1 MCPIDMCFLLR
12 TTLVGLLIPIAVGAQ
27 NDIPDFLDVPKTHP
41 SYASVMYLRS
51 QGMLGG
57 YSDGTFKPS
66 QLVDHSAALKMALAG
81 RVTQEQV
88 ASLKNPGFTDVP
100 ADAWYVGFAAKAVEL
115 GIIDGPPKAVVF
127 NGSRPVILAEY
138 LKMLM
143 LAQGMNPDNYNEFRM
158 AFSSDV
164 NDEKA
169 WFYPYIRLGLAT
181 STIQIDEQGMLHPSK
196 KLTRADVAD
205 LDYRLLMYKASRR
218 AQALLLTAETELSGN
233 FLNNLKAET
242 LAFAKMAGARAMIA
256 VRGALT
262 IRPDVVVK
270 GAVKVAEGF
279 NALGDAFEAGIGGR
293 PDDAIGFAKKAYQLG
308 EQAKQF
314 SSTLSTIVTSMQQIA
329 AKMADEARAVKG
341 Q

>member
-1 MCPIDMCFLLR
+1 
-12 TTLVGLLIPIAVGAQ
+12 
-27 NDIPDFLDVPKTHP
+27 
-41 SYASVMYLRS
+41 
-51 QGMLGG
+51 
-57 YSDGTFKPS
+57 
-66 QLVDHSAALKMALAG
+66 VDRSAALKMALAG

-88 ASLKNPGFTDVP
+88 ASLKNPGFTDVA
-100 ADAWYVGFAAKAVEL
+100 ADAWYVGFAAKAVGL

-127 NGSRPVILAEY
+127 NGSRPVILAEF

-143 LAQGMNPDNYNEFRM
+143 LAQGMNPDNYNEFRT

-164 NDEKA
+164 NDDKT
-169 WFYPYIRLGLAT
+169 WFYPYMRLGLAT
-181 STIQIDEQGMLHPSK
+181 STIQIDEQGMLYPSK

-205 LDYRLLMYKASRR
+205 LVYRLLMYKESRR

-262 IRPDVVVK
+262 SRPDNVVVK

-308 EQAKQF
+308 EQARQF
-314 SSTLSTIVTSMQQIA
+314 SSTLNAIVTSMQQIA